1 MELALEQKQTFKNE
15 KMQVILRIAL
25 VSIFTMN
32 LFYIY
37 DNGGHFGTYSFFDV
51 VALPL
56 VVIVLNIFYY
66 FIFLKHFPFLYQNVR
81 IILIMILDIVA
92 TIIAFYLVGEVGI
105 YYAGA
110 LLWFIIGYGT
120 RYGIKIGYIT
130 YVTVILSW
138 IALLKYSPYWQA
150 NIDVGI
156 GWLVAYVV
164 LPLYYFK
171 LISEL
176 QKKIAMLH
184 QDVTESTFRAGH
196 DSLTQLPNRNLFEK
210 MLYESVERYKLTK
223 EKFALFFIDLDGFK
237 KINDVHGHEMGD
249 IVLIEASKRIREINR
264 FSARMGGDEFVSIV
278 HYTDEKELRDRADA
292 LLKRISQKCKDE
304 SIVISVSIG
313 IAKYPEDSKSTY
325 EIKKY
330 SDEAMYRAKQQG
342 KNRYCFFMEA
352 SP

>member
-210 MLYESVERYKLTK
+210 MLHESVERYKLTK

-249 IVLIEASKRIREINR
+249 IVLIEVSKRIREINR

-304 SIVISVSIG
+304 SIVISASIG